1 MAVREMFLYPL
12 LGNLLI
18 TGVCSACV
26 FAQCLKC
33 NVAGETPAGDGSA
46 DFCQPCSNNNSKCI
60 NELQVSLNGSASEN
74 LQEGDEVTIE
84 CFHNLPP
91 LTVEFE
97 WRKDGETLEGQN
109 TSKLTLKVFT
119 SHAGLYSCSVW
130 SPCGN
135 CTSSPHKV
143 AVNDSI
149 VLLLVICGVS
159 AVVLVLILAVAM
171 KCKLK
176 KENAEH
182 QRRKEQRAQ
191 EQQRDPHQMRP
202 RDAN

>member
-26 FAQCLKC
+26 FAECLRC
-33 NVAGETPAGDGSA
+33 NVTGETPAGDRSA
-46 DFCQPCSNNNSKCI
+46 DFCQLCSKNNSKCI
-60 NELQVSLNGSASEN
+60 NELQVSLNGSTSET
-74 LQEGDEVTIE
+74 LQEGDVVTIE
-84 CFHNLPP
+84 CFHNLLP
-91 LTVEFE
+91 LVVEFE
-97 WRKDGETLEGQN
+97 WQKDGETLEGQN
-109 TSKLTLKVFT
+109 TSKLTLKVLT
-119 SHAGLYSCSVW
+119 HHAGHYRCSVR

-135 CTSSPHKV
+135 CTSSPHEV
-143 AVNDSI
+143 TVNDSI
-149 VLLLVICGVS
+149 VVVLVICGVS
-159 AVVLVLILAVAM
+159 AVVLVLVLAVAM

-191 EQQRDPHQMRP
+191 QQQRDPHQMRP
-202 RDAN
+202 SDAN